1 VNGYSEHWYLSNL
14 LILKCKAVL
23 NQCMANFRLVQHDV
37 ASDEVHLHGYK
48 MKNYKPIKV
57 FYISIL

>member
-1 VNGYSEHWYLSNL
+1 
-14 LILKCKAVL
+14 
-23 NQCMANFRLVQHDV
+23 MANFRLVQHDV